1 MNLEYALVTSTS
13 LPEQVK
19 AGSNYVSLDKAQ
31 WMDLVDY
38 SEDLVNDDPE
48 QRVLLLIC
56 ARGTADQEEADKLKS
71 QELSTMESET
81 RRKLEEAEALQ
92 KDRQEELNA
101 RQSNRADLRKKSKS
115 LFNALYGK

>member
-19 AGSNYVSLDKAQ
+19 DSVNYVSLDKAQ

-38 SEDLVNDDPE
+38 SEDLVNEDPE
-48 QRVLLLIC
+48 QRVLLLVC
-56 ARGTADQEEADKLKS
+56 ARGTAEQEEADKLKS
-71 QELSTMESET
+71 EELSTMESET
-81 RRKLEEAEALQ
+81 RRKLEEAAAL
-92 KDRQEELNA
+92 KRSREEELEA
-101 RQSNRADLRKKSKS
+101 RQSNRAELRKKSKS

>member
-19 AGSNYVSLDKAQ
+19 DSSNYVSLDKSQ

-56 ARGTADQEEADKLKS
+56 ARGTAEQEEADKVKNA
-71 QELSTMESET
+71 ELSAMESET
-81 RRKLEEAEALQ
+81 REKLAEAESL
-92 KDRQEELNA
+92 KRSREEELTT
-101 RQSNRADLRKKSKS
+101 RQSTREALRKKSKS
-115 LFNALYGK
+115 IFNALYGK

>member
-13 LPEQVK
+13 LPDQVK
-19 AGSNYVSLDKAQ
+19 DSTNYVSLDKAQ

-38 SEDLVNDDPE
+38 SEDLVNEDPE
-48 QRVLLLIC
+48 QRVLLLVC
-56 ARGTADQEEADKLKS
+56 ARGTAEQEEADKLKS

-81 RRKLEEAEALQ
+81 RRKLEEADAL
-92 KDRQEELNA
+92 KRSREEEMAA